1 LVSFEQRCKETLHQ
15 HLKFQVF
22 QDSRI
27 CSLKMFLSLNG
38 FQIFQDPGSAPVS
51 SDPLESRALAS
62 ATYLVKLQQPSALQ
76 GLEFCFKGEFFRDLG
91 PQSELWWVNEV
102 SEASANVDVTVGS
115 QIQVITVTAAHNT
128 SASAPTPPPQPTP
141 GHYVPTAWCRRVGV
155 GIATNLASFGSL
167 NPNSINYGING
178 TANCNFTENVY
189 IGSAGPRP
197 AQPPRVVP
205 QGKCCRNLR
214 GEFSSLQ
221 NPPNVD
227 CYFPWILTLTI
238 IGITAPG
245 IITARKC
252 CRFTAFCLSTSMQY
266 IFQVPNRVCR
276 SMKRTYFSVR
286 NPIIKP

>member
-1 LVSFEQRCKETLHQ
+1 MLTIHSATHWQISYPVTYAYKQTHAHPPGLCLWILQKILYVTPSDLVSFEQRCKETLHQ

-141 GHYVPTAWCRRVGV
+141 GHYVPTA
-155 GIATNLASFGSL
+155 
-167 NPNSINYGING
+167 
-178 TANCNFTENVY
+178 
-189 IGSAGPRP
+189 
-197 AQPPRVVP
+197 
-205 QGKCCRNLR
+205 
-214 GEFSSLQ
+214 
-221 NPPNVD
+221 
-227 CYFPWILTLTI
+227 
-238 IGITAPG
+238 
-245 IITARKC
+245 
-252 CRFTAFCLSTSMQY
+252 
-266 IFQVPNRVCR
+266 
-276 SMKRTYFSVR
+276 
-286 NPIIKP
+286 